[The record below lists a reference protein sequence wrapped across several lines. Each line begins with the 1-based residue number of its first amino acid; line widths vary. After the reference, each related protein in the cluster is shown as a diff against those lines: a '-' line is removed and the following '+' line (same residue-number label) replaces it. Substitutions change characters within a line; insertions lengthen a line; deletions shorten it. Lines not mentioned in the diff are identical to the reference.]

1 MKNTEKFRKAVDRY
15 YQLKS
20 PEKYS
25 TQDELY
31 SLLNSHNYYWDSKNK
46 LWELEETPDPPSELV
61 KIRVM
66 AARDRVKTIVNDL
79 SVEGLVLVETSD
91 PYPCRPPKQNDS
103 RIYLT
108 FKQTSRESE
117 NKPNPYDV
125 VLGSNR
131 KFK

>member
-1 MKNTEKFRKAVDRY
+1 MKKTEKLRKAVHCY

-20 PEKYS
+20 QEKYS

-46 LWELEETPDPPSELV
+46 LWELGEIADPPSELI

-66 AARDRVKTIVNDL
+66 TASSRVKSIVNNL
-79 SVEGLVLVETSD
+79 SIEGLVLVESSD
-91 PYPCRPPKQNDS
+91 PFPCRPPHQNDS

-108 FKQTSRESE
+108 FKQANQKSE
-117 NKPNPYDV
+117 NKPKLGSA
-125 VLGSNR
+125 VLGG
-131 KFK
+131 KQ